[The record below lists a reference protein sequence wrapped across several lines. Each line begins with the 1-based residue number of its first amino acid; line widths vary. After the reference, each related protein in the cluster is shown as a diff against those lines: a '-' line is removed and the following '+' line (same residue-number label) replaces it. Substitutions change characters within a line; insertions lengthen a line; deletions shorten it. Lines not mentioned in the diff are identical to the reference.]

1 MNPGL
6 EKLPLRDIH
15 LPDPVGWWPPAPGWW
30 GILALLV
37 TLLLLSILI
46 RRLIR
51 RGRLKRSVL
60 DTLNKLTEGY
70 RKSED
75 GPELAREL
83 SVLLR
88 RTSLTLYPRQQVAS
102 LTGEEWLAFL
112 DRAVAASKADSG
124 FSQGPGR
131 CLLQAPYNPRM
142 EWDAEA
148 LIELVRIWI
157 GKATA
162 GARGREWTK

>member
-1 MNPGL
+1 MNPDL

-15 LPDPVGWWPPAPGWW
+15 LPDPIGWWPPAPGWW

-37 TLLLLSILI
+37 TFILLTLLT
-46 RRLIR
+46 RHLIR
-51 RGRLKRSVL
+51 RGRLKRSAL
-60 DTLNKLTEGY
+60 ETLNKLMEGY

-75 GPELAREL
+75 GPGLAREL

-88 RTSLTLYPRQQVAS
+88 RTSLTLYPRQQVAA
-102 LTGEEWLAFL
+102 LTGEQWLAFL

-131 CLLQAPYNPRM
+131 CLLQAPYDPRM
-142 EWDAEA
+142 ELDAEA

-157 GKATA
+157 GRATA
-162 GARGREWTK
+162 GATGQERIK

>member
-1 MNPGL
+1 LNPDY

-15 LPDPVGWWPPAPGWW
+15 LPDPIGWWPLAPGWW
-30 GILALLV
+30 GIPALLITFFLL
-37 TLLLLSILI
+37 TLLTRHLF
-46 RRLIR
+46 R
-51 RGRLKRSVL
+51 RGRLKRNAL
-60 DTLNKLTEGY
+60 DRLNKLTEGY

-88 RTSLTLYPRQQVAS
+88 RTSLTLYPRQQVAA
-102 LTGEEWLAFL
+102 LTGEQWLIFL

-142 EWDAEA
+142 ELDAEA
-148 LIELVRIWI
+148 LIELVRTWI
-157 GKATA
+157 SKATA
-162 GARGREWTK
+162 GATGRKRSK